1 MLHFQQQL
9 QLFRNATFLPL
20 TLVDQKHRILAQFG
34 TSPLP
39 QDYLEQL
46 LNKVILGEKQGHSPL
61 LIEENFLL
69 TALVT
74 LEQEN
79 YSVLVGPIFSR
90 SFTQEEFNHLL
101 LEKGIS
107 HRYRQSFIDYF
118 QGHPTISQ
126 EQLFFSCQ
134 LLKQFLEKQTVED
147 SVQPTPFLPSQDDAQ
162 HFQQLHTKRAYD
174 EKEQEFFHNT
184 YNFEKQLYHYVQRGD
199 ISQTDRLLAENVY
212 LQAGNISLN
221 SLRQEQ
227 IILITSIAL
236 IARYSIEGGL
246 PIEEAYQLSDSYI
259 QQSEKATEVN
269 TVKKLSEMTI
279 YDFANRVKQSQIPKH
294 LSPTIIQALQYIQS
308 HTNQAIST
316 TDIAKAV
323 NRSRTYLSRQF
334 KKELGTELTQYI
346 NFVKIE
352 EAKHL
357 LQYTDLTLSEI
368 SASLC
373 FSSQSYFQKVFK
385 AHVGQTPKQYK
396 ISHSTNFV
404 KIDYHT

>member
-1 MLHFQQQL
+1 MLHFKQQL

-20 TLVDQKHRILAQFG
+20 TWVDKKHRILAQFG

-46 LNKVILGEKQGHSPL
+46 LNKVKMREKQEHSPL

-69 TALVT
+69 TALIT
-74 LEQEN
+74 LEQED

-90 SFTQEEFNHLL
+90 SFSQEELNHLL

-118 QGHPTISQ
+118 QGQPTISQ

-147 SVQPTPFLPSQDDAQ
+147 SVHSTQFFPNQDDTQ
-162 HFQQLHTKRAYD
+162 YFQQLHTKRAYD

-199 ISQTDRLLAENVY
+199 ISQIDRLLTENVY

-227 IILITSIAL
+227 IILITNIAL

-259 QQSEKATEVN
+259 QQAEKATEVN
-269 TVKKLSEMTI
+269 TVKKLSEMAI
-279 YDFANRVKQSQIPKH
+279 YDFAKRVKQRQIPKR
-294 LSPTIIQALQYIQS
+294 LSPTIVQAIHYIQA
-308 HTNQAIST
+308 HTNQTIST

-334 KKELGTELTQYI
+334 KKELGTELTKYI

-385 AHVGQTPKQYK
+385 AHTGQTPKQFRNQ
-396 ISHSTNFV
+396 SF
-404 KIDYHT
+404 D